1 VTASAERTA
10 LRNGNAA
17 VRRGVLLLLGL
28 LVTACSGTKTPAD
41 IYREASPSVALIS
54 VSRDPAIK
62 PRAEGAEAC
71 SPGGIGTG
79 FVVDVAGFLLTN
91 NHVVASSCP
100 RLWRT
105 EDLRIQVR
113 LRDGTTLPGRLVGQD
128 PDTDL
133 AVVKIGRS
141 GLRALRFASDRAE
154 VGRDVLAIG
163 FPLATAIG
171 GEATLTRGVI
181 GATGR
186 SAGHGGALAG
196 LVQVDAAINP
206 GNSGGP
212 LLDLRGEVVGVN
224 VAVARDAQGIALA
237 IAGPVAA
244 RVAKDLVATGRVGRA
259 VIGRLDG
266 FPVTETGAML
276 AQGEGMPLSVGL
288 LLMDLEPGS
297 PAAAVL
303 RPCDLVEQ
311 IGDAPIRALGDVSNA
326 MLWARPGQ
334 TLAVRF
340 HRYPPGKCDLPLTFA
355 EWSRRSSAPP
365 KPTAAELQLI
375 QRRCHGTHAMVAGV
389 TPEVCAKEELAE
401 RARARRRAEIEAWT
415 AHNARI
421 PWAQRSAGEARTA
434 QITLR

>member
-1 VTASAERTA
+1 M
-10 LRNGNAA
+10 
-17 VRRGVLLLLGL
+17 RRGL
-28 LVTACSGTKTPAD
+28 LVLLALLASACSGTKTPAD
-41 IYREASPSVALIS
+41 IYRQASASIVLIT
-54 VSRDPAIK
+54 VTRDPAMK
-62 PRAEGAEAC
+62 PAAPGAGAC
-71 SPGGIGTG
+71 DPGGIGTG
-79 FVVDVAGFLLTN
+79 FVVDAAGYVLTN
-91 NHVVASSCP
+91 NHVVASACP

-113 LRDGTTLPGRLVGQD
+113 LRDGTTLPGRLVGRD

-141 GLRALRFASDRAE
+141 GLRALPFATAPAE

-163 FPLATAIG
+163 FPLASTIG

-181 GATGR
+181 SATGR
-186 SAGHGGALAG
+186 SAGPTGALAG
-196 LVQVDAAINP
+196 LVQMDAAINP

-212 LLDLRGEVVGVN
+212 LLDLRGDVVGVN

-266 FPVTETGAML
+266 VPVTETGAML

-297 PAAAVL
+297 PAAAAL
-303 RPCDLVEQ
+303 RPCDLLEQ
-311 IGDAPIRALGDVSNA
+311 IGDAPIRSLGDVSNA

-334 TLAVRF
+334 AVAIRF
-340 HRYPPGKCDLPLTFA
+340 RRYPSGKCDVPLTFA
-355 EWSRRSSAPP
+355 EWSRRSGATSGPSA
-365 KPTAAELQLI
+365 ADLLVVR
-375 QRRCHGTHAMVAGV
+375 QRCYGTQALMSRV
-389 TPEVCAKEELAE
+389 PSEVCVKEELIE
-401 RARARRRAEIEAWT
+401 LARTRRRAEIEAWT

-434 QITLR
+434 QVTLR